1 VENGDHWTRL
11 HLKRYLLEVGA
22 YPLADYIPTAD
33 EVSDAYVFRANWPL
47 TTRGRVHG
55 SARDADIDY
64 AILALHFLEKYGRSY
79 TSR

>member
-1 VENGDHWTRL
+1 
-11 HLKRYLLEVGA
+11 
-22 YPLADYIPTAD
+22 LADYIPTAD
-33 EVSDAYVFRANWPL
+33 EVSDAYVFQANWPL
-47 TTRGRVHG
+47 TTCGRVHG